1 MDSNSTAKDSKAT
14 KSSINKFLGKIQNFM
29 GVTPKT
35 NAVIKESLGLTF
47 KQKEVLISAMIKR
60 YTDQYRYERCKW
72 SDIDP

>member
-1 MDSNSTAKDSKAT
+1 
-14 KSSINKFLGKIQNFM
+14 M

-60 YTDQYRYERCKW
+60 YIDQYRYKRPSGVILTLSYLPQIC
-72 SDIDP
+72 